1 MTPKEIQRRLL
12 LEADRWF
19 RCKEMSRLLRCA
31 AYEIQDMD
39 RDMQDMRV
47 ELVEARSGERDL
59 SDQLE
64 RVREV
69 LKVKT

>member
-1 MTPKEIQRRLL
+1 
-12 LEADRWF
+12 
-19 RCKEMSRLLRCA
+19 
-31 AYEIQDMD
+31 MD